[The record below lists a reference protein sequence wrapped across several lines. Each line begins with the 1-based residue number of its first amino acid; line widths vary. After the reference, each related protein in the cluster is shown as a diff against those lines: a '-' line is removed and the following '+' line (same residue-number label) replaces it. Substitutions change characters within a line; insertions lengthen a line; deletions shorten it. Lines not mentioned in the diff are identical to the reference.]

1 MAEPEHNCRRQYL
14 PGVWGEFFI
23 THQPCTPEELLSM
36 KEKASAK
43 KVEVRQIVLES
54 ASMDL
59 ARKLNLVDVLQRL
72 GVDYHFQE
80 EIDELLRSV
89 FYDKDGGSNDL
100 CLTSLR
106 ESSHDVNILIMLY
119 DAGHMRIRSEE
130 ILDHIVT
137 VNKSRL
143 QSLLKTD
150 LEPSLAEEM
159 RVTLETRFR
168 RVQRVEARRFISV
181 YEKND
186 MRDETI
192 LEFARMNFNIMQ
204 VAYAKESKEL
214 SM

>member
-100 CLTSLR
+100 CLTSL
-106 ESSHDVNILIMLY
+106 
-119 DAGHMRIRSEE
+119 
-130 ILDHIVT
+130 
-137 VNKSRL
+137 SRL